1 MKNVCLAHNC
11 IKCCLKTQM
20 ALNDSDIRKIRGLGF
35 KNFFKVNKRGMR
47 QLKNHNGKCVF
58 HNGKICK
65 IYNSRPIGCR
75 LYPAVFDEFENKVI
89 LDNHCP
95 FREEF
100 RLTSTISQK
109 IIKLLNELDENKRK

>member
-1 MKNVCLAHNC
+1 MKNTCLTHNC

-20 ALNDSDIRKIRGLGF
+20 PLSDSDIKKISRLGF
-35 KNFFKVNKRGMR
+35 KNFFKVNKIGIR
-47 QLKNHNGKCVF
+47 QVRNYNGKCIF

-65 IYNSRPIGCR
+65 IYNSRPVGCR

-100 RLTSTISQK
+100 RLTLTISQK

>member
-1 MKNVCLAHNC
+1 MKNTCLTHNC

-20 ALNDSDIRKIRGLGF
+20 PLSDSDIRKISRLGF
-35 KNFFKVNKRGMR
+35 KNFFKVNKIGIR
-47 QLKNHNGKCVF
+47 QVRNYNGKCIF

-65 IYNSRPIGCR
+65 IYNSRPVGCR

-100 RLTSTISQK
+100 RLTLTISQK